1 MVSGQKAPDQKSMT
15 YTLWRDQRRQAQGEW
30 TEGPISEINDL
41 QAVGQRRQAHGEWT
55 EGPRSE
61 INDLHAVDGPE
72 KASSW

>member
-15 YTLWRDQRRQAQGEW
+15 YILWRD
-30 TEGPISEINDL
+30 
-41 QAVGQRRQAHGEWT
+41 QRRQAHGEWT

-61 INDLHAVDGPE
+61 INDLHAVEGPE